1 MANFN
6 ASLSLDVSFLTKL
19 ATDPELGAK
28 LATAVQGAMFG
39 GKDTISYD
47 GKDAVKVVEAHQADQ
62 CRVIVVGNNTGR
74 DLGLAG
80 PASNMEEGSERALF
94 EALLDNHDLVVR
106 NEPKERTAE
115 EKEATKQKA
124 METRARN
131 AALKASSA
139 TPSAS

>member
-6 ASLSLDVSFLTKL
+6 ASLSLDVSLLNKL
-19 ATDPELGAK
+19 VTDPELGAK
-28 LATAVQGAMFG
+28 LASAVQGSMFG
-39 GKDTISYD
+39 GTDSISYD
-47 GKDAVKVVEAHQADQ
+47 GKVALKVVESHQADQ
-62 CRVIVVGNNTGR
+62 CRVIVVGGNTGR

-80 PASNMEEGSERALF
+80 PASNMAEGSERTLF

-106 NEPKERTAE
+106 NEPKERTPE

-131 AALKASSA
+131 AAAKASGG
-139 TPSAS
+139 TQSAS